1 MSASIAPE
9 PIRPPAESRLRAG
22 AKVGLTGLA
31 LGLFGAAF
39 YIIPDQRPAN
49 AVTKVFAEARA
60 IVLTARLERGVWPAD
75 GDPTQVL
82 DEPRTR
88 RLRALIA
95 ECPLAGAWRLET
107 GKAAGGPAIVFTPA
121 ATGQP
126 YERCLRLVD
135 KWLDDGEPAAGE
147 LVVGPDRARLRLSAE

>member
-9 PIRPPAESRLRAG
+9 PIRPPADSHLRAG
-22 AKVGLTGLA
+22 AKIGLTGLA

-39 YIIPDQRPAN
+39 FIIPDQQPAN
-49 AVTKVFAEARA
+49 AVTKVFAEARV
-60 IVLTARLERGVWPAD
+60 IVLTARLESGGWPAD
-75 GDPTQVL
+75 GDPTRVL

-88 RLRALIA
+88 RLRTLIA
-95 ECPLAGAWRLET
+95 ECPLPGGWRVE
-107 GKAAGGPAIVFTPA
+107 GSKAVGGPAIVFTPA

-135 KWLDDGEPAAGE
+135 KWLDDGDGATGE
-147 LVVGPDRARLRLSAE
+147 LVIGPDRARLRLTAE